1 MDGLMKPEYANAWSL
16 GYTSTVVRKAVGL
29 FCNTNGSMHVVLR
42 RRTHLTSIVGSPIN
56 ALHIRYPLG
65 IFRKTSFRPFSKDMS
80 ETVSDSSSH
89 STYQA
94 SEDLKGLQWPE
105 ESLTSTVNEGAGFY
119 SVRLGETFD
128 DGRFVITRKLGW
140 GGFSSVWLARDRK
153 YVLETISL
161 YPRFTSKIKR

>member
-1 MDGLMKPEYANAWSL
+1 MSGVTPRPNAKRVN
-16 GYTSTVVRKAVGL
+16 STQGRYRL
-29 FCNTNGSMHVVLR
+29 FCNSDGMHVVLR
-42 RRTHLTSIVGSPIN
+42 RRTRLTSIAGSPIN
-56 ALHIRYPLG
+56 ALHIRDRLG
-65 IFRKTSFRPFSKDMS
+65 IFRKTSFRPFSNDMS
-80 ETVSDSSSH
+80 ETVSDSSPH
-89 STYQA
+89 SAYQA

-105 ESLTSTVNEGAGFY
+105 ESLTSTANEGAGFY
-119 SVRLGETFD
+119 SARLGETFD